1 MKCSICKSG
10 THLTASCASTCMKFL
25 FSSLQCSHSTVEY
38 FRCKVFIFASH
49 SYIYK
54 SESAESTAVQQIFNR
69 EIRSIFFL
77 KEERDRESVWAL
89 LKVERKSGV
98 RRGKKESSESERHM
112 GSSAHHCNSHNT
124 QLSHAQAANVSLLL
138 KKGVVCL
145 YSHPAISICD
155 RPRLALFLCA
165 KHFARDNSRQHTSCL
180 DGKLGK
186 YNADCV
192 ASTVTLLVGN
202 ISFKC
207 ECPPV
212 CLLFNGAETEAER

>member
-25 FSSLQCSHSTVEY
+25 FSSLQCSHSTFEY

-98 RRGKKESSESERHM
+98 RREKRRARKAKGTWAHLHITATHIIHSYHTHKEQTFHFCWRKERYVFIPIQRFLYATGLDLLCFSVQNTLHETTAGSILPAWM
-112 GSSAHHCNSHNT
+112 GSLENIT
-124 QLSHAQAANVSLLL
+124 L
-138 KKGVVCL
+138 
-145 YSHPAISICD
+145 
-155 RPRLALFLCA
+155 
-165 KHFARDNSRQHTSCL
+165 
-180 DGKLGK
+180 
-186 YNADCV
+186 
-192 ASTVTLLVGN
+192 TV
-202 ISFKC
+202 
-207 ECPPV
+207 
-212 CLLFNGAETEAER
+212 